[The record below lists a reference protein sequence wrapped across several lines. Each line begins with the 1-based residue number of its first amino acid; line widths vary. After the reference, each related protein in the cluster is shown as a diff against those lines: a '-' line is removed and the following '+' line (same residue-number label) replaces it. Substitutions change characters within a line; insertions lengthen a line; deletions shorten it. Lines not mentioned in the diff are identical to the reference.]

1 MRKNPFTLWP
11 TTRSAGWIAALTFL
25 SACSDPSEPE
35 PRVLRLEA
43 ISDTNL
49 TGVVGFS
56 VTPVPR
62 VRVINENG
70 EPVAGVRVTFLL
82 AAGGSLLDGITLTG
96 PDGIAAVGRWTLGV
110 VAGPQQLTVR
120 TAGATDLVFTAHAAP
135 GIIGR
140 VVSTSGN
147 LQGGLVATALQHP
160 LRVQVTDNHNNR
172 ISGAAVT
179 FSVSAGNGTIDGGTA
194 ITDAAGVATSGTW
207 ILGPAPGQ
215 QMVRATV
222 GAVASVFTATAC
234 LIPCQEM
241 QLLFVRNGL
250 VYRTNILGGDI
261 RVLSTSGGVSSP
273 SWSPDGQRI
282 AFGRRYFDNG
292 AFRSGLY
299 VMKADGT
306 NEVLRAEQFHSPSWS
321 PDGTRL
327 AVATGDCY
335 YVCALSLLSINDT
348 STAPVPFAEMAAQ
361 PAWSP
366 DGKKI
371 SFVSLSGDDGYHEL
385 QVLNTDRTGLTVI
398 SPRDPGWIYR
408 PSWSPDGDR
417 IAFSKCQ
424 QAVCDIYI
432 GNADGSGVTRLTTI
446 GAAFNPS
453 WSPDGNWIAFEVW
466 NWDTEEAKIL
476 YVASTGVGGVISLVD
491 GGYHPAW
498 RPTTPAQRK

>member
-11 TTRSAGWIAALTFL
+11 TTRSAGLIAALTFL

-43 ISDTNL
+43 ISNTNL

-120 TAGATDLVFTAHAAP
+120 TAGAIDLVFTALAAP
-135 GIIGR
+135 GPIGR
-140 VVSTSGN
+140 VVSTGGN
-147 LQGGLVATALQHP
+147 LQSATVGTGLQHP
-160 LRVQVTDNHNNR
+160 LRVQVTDHHNNS

-207 ILGPAPGQ
+207 ILGPAPGL

-234 LIPCQEM
+234 LIPCQEI

-250 VYRTNILGGDI
+250 IYRTNILGGDV
-261 RVLSTSGGVSSP
+261 RVLSTRGDASSP
-273 SWSPDGQRI
+273 AWSADGQRI
-282 AFGRRYFDNG
+282 AYRRFSFEEN
-292 AFRSGLY
+292 STGLY
-299 VMKADGT
+299 VMNADGT
-306 NEVLRAEQFHSPSWS
+306 NEVRRAEQFHSPSWS

-327 AVATGDCY
+327 AVATGGCWYDCQ
-335 YVCALSLLSINDT
+335 VSLLNVDDT
-348 STAPVPFAEMAAQ
+348 SSVPVSFADMAAQ

-371 SFVSLSGDDGYHEL
+371 AFVSLSGDDGSHEL
-385 QVLNTDRTGLTVI
+385 QVKHTDGTGLTVI
-398 SPRDPGWIYR
+398 SRRDNGSINR
-408 PSWSPDGDR
+408 PAWSPDGQR

-446 GAAFNPS
+446 GTAYNPS
-453 WSPDGNWIAFEVW
+453 WSPDGHWIAFEVW
-466 NWDTEEAKIL
+466 DWNSDEAKIS
-476 YVASTGVGGVISLVD
+476 YVASSGVGGVVSLVD
-491 GGYHPAW
+491 GAYQPAW
-498 RPTTPAQRK
+498 RPMTPAQRK